1 MAIDSET
8 ARFLVAASKSG
19 VSFSKMLMLG
29 RQNYILRPAET
40 KALFSSFG
48 ITPDASLL
56 KQNSDGSWP
65 FSERFF
71 GCLGAQQCDSM
82 DVAAY
87 EGATVLHDLNEPID
101 RPLAEKYDVVFDGG
115 TLEHV
120 FNFPQGLHNAM
131 QMVKRGGW
139 YVGFTPGN
147 NYFGHGFY
155 QFSPELYYRAL
166 SPEYGFA
173 SCAVFMVPEGFGLSW
188 FYVSDPARLHKRT
201 NLINNLRTPL
211 LVIAQKTGSTPAKLR
226 IQQSDY
232 GAFWDKSQ
240 TALNTGKTRS
250 ESSLG
255 RRLKEKLYAM
265 APGFTRRLATF
276 DARSWHP
283 EYAITRKEF
292 YVPVPGDK
300 LSEAIS
306 RYTSQI
312 ATTNR

>member
-40 KALFSSFG
+40 RALFRSFG
-48 ITPDASLL
+48 MTPETSLL
-56 KQNSDGSWP
+56 KPNAEGSGP
-65 FSERFF
+65 FSEGFF
-71 GCLGAQQCDSM
+71 GCLGAKQCDSM

-87 EGATVLHDLNEPID
+87 EGATVLHDLNEPIEP
-101 RPLAEKYDVVFDGG
+101 PLAEKYDVVFDGG

-139 YVGFTPGN
+139 YIGFTPGN

-155 QFSPELYYRAL
+155 QFSPELYYGAL
-166 SPEYGFA
+166 SPENGFA
-173 SCAVFMVPEGFGLSW
+173 RCAVFIVPEGFGLKW
-188 FYVSDPARLHKRT
+188 YYVSDPARLHKRT

-211 LVIAQKTGSTPAKLR
+211 LVIAQKTGATPAKIR

-232 GAFWDKSQ
+232 SAFWNKTQ
-240 TALNTGKTRS
+240 TALNTGKTRA
-250 ESSLG
+250 ESGLG
-255 RRLKEKLYAM
+255 RWLKEKLYGM
-265 APGFTRRLATF
+265 APVFTRRLATF

-292 YVPVPGDK
+292 FVPVPSDQ
-300 LSEAIS
+300 LPDFIT
-306 RYTSQI
+306 RHTSQT
-312 ATTNR
+312 AVPK